1 MIADALTRLH
11 RNHLRHGDMCVPNI
25 LGDLSSGRL
34 SGIVDWGDASR
45 FDRTIDVAAAIWSC
59 GYNGHSP
66 EVPLCVLGLIGWP
79 RADTSEVG
87 RLERIWTELG
97 L

>member
-1 MIADALTRLH
+1 
-11 RNHLRHGDMCVPNI
+11 MCVPNI
-25 LGDLSSGRL
+25 LGDLSTGRL

-45 FDRTIDVAAAIWSC
+45 FERTIDVASAIWSC

-66 EVPLCVLGLIGWP
+66 EVPLSVLGLIGWP
-79 RADTSEVG
+79 RADTSELR